1 MNGEFHKISNKFDFN
16 EKDVLY
22 AFFYELIGKI
32 KGCKVDIDEIEY
44 QKNIETIPTITLI
57 NYIKDTIQIL
67 LKKEIDKNEKIF
79 EYKNKNNLSLDEIT
93 IKQYENI
100 IRKLE
105 EKVRYLTSVILKN
118 KLQKNSLESQLD
130 ELFDIEREYEEM
142 KIKFKYEN
150 GTFLNNDRKENEINI
165 LRKENINLKN
175 YIYHNEEKWKKQDE
189 ELITKE
195 NIILSLNL
203 QIEKFKNKIKNM
215 EKEFN
220 IFTNYNKLN
229 NSDKFN
235 IKYILC
241 NLSNNM
247 NTINLISKNKKE
259 FTSFKF
265 SQFEKIK
272 TKLFKKKYKSGSNS
286 LSRNETLV
294 PKKLQ
299 FFKNYLNS
307 KNNVS
312 CTENNKFYNTKIV
325 FNNLKANINTSRI
338 FKNNNFNTIQSYR
351 NLLKYNLSSRKLTY
365 KQNNDIYKSISDD
378 KNINK

>member
-1 MNGEFHKISNKFDFN
+1 MNTQYHNKSNKIDFN

-22 AFFYELIGKI
+22 GFFYELIGKI
-32 KGCKVDIDEIEY
+32 KGYRVDIDEIEY
-44 QKNIETIPTITLI
+44 QKNIETIPTMTLI

-67 LKKEIDKNEKIF
+67 LKKEKDKNEKKI
-79 EYKNKNNLSLDEIT
+79 ESKKNNNLSLDEIT
-93 IKQYENI
+93 VKQYENI
-100 IRKLE
+100 ITKLE

-118 KLQKNSLESQLD
+118 NLQKKALESQLD

-142 KIKFKYEN
+142 KIRFKYEN
-150 GTFLNNDRKENEINI
+150 GTFLNNDRKDNEINI
-165 LRKENINLKN
+165 LRKENVNLKN

-189 ELITKE
+189 ELLTKE

-203 QIEKFKNKIKNM
+203 QIEKLDNKIKNM

-220 IFTNYNKLN
+220 IFLNFNKLN

-235 IKYILC
+235 IKYTFC

-272 TKLFKKKYKSGSNS
+272 TKLFKKKYKSSSNS
-286 LSRNETLV
+286 QSRNETLV
-294 PKKLQ
+294 PKKEH
-299 FFKNYLNS
+299 FFKNNLNT
-307 KNNVS
+307 KINIS
-312 CTENNKFYNTKIV
+312 CTENNKLYNTKIA
-325 FNNLKANINTSRI
+325 FNNLKGSINTSRV
-338 FKNNNFNTIQSYR
+338 FKNKNFNTIQSHR
-351 NLLKYNLSSRKLTY
+351 NLLKYNISTRKIKS
-365 KQNNDIYKSISDD
+365 KQINDILKSNSED
-378 KNINK
+378 KNY

>member
-1 MNGEFHKISNKFDFN
+1 MNAHIHNISNKFDFN

-22 AFFYELIGKI
+22 GFFYELIGKI
-32 KGCKVDIDEIEY
+32 KGCKVDIDMIEY
-44 QKNIETIPTITLI
+44 KKNIETIPTITLI

-67 LKKEIDKNEKIF
+67 LKKERDKNEKII
-79 EYKNKNNLSLDEIT
+79 ENKNNNNLSLDEIT
-93 IKQYENI
+93 IQQYENI

-105 EKVRYLTSVILKN
+105 EKVRYLTSLILKN
-118 KLQKNSLESQLD
+118 KLQKKSLENQLD
-130 ELFDIEREYEEM
+130 ELIDIEREYEEM
-142 KIKFKYEN
+142 KIRFKYEN
-150 GTFLNNDRKENEINI
+150 GTFLNNDRKDNEINI

-175 YIYHNEEKWKKQDE
+175 YISQNEEKWKIQDE
-189 ELITKE
+189 ELMTKE

-203 QIEKFKNKIKNM
+203 QLEKYKNKIKNM

-220 IFTNYNKLN
+220 IFLNYNKLN

-235 IKYILC
+235 IKYTLC

-272 TKLFKKKYKSGSNS
+272 TKLFKKKYKSSSNS

-299 FFKNYLNS
+299 YFKNYLNS
-307 KNNVS
+307 NNNVS
-312 CTENNKFYNTKIV
+312 CTENNKLYNTKIV
-325 FNNLKANINTSRI
+325 FNNLKGNINTSRI
-338 FKNNNFNTIQSYR
+338 FKNNNYNTIQSYT
-351 NLLKYNLSSRKLTY
+351 NLLKYNISSKKLKF
-365 KQNNDIYKSISDD
+365 KQINEIFKSSSDD

>member
-1 MNGEFHKISNKFDFN
+1 MNAQYHNKSNKIDFN

-22 AFFYELIGKI
+22 GFFYELIGKI
-32 KGCKVDIDEIEY
+32 KGYRVDIDEIEY
-44 QKNIETIPTITLI
+44 QKNIETIPTMTLI

-67 LKKEIDKNEKIF
+67 LKKEKDKNEKKI
-79 EYKNKNNLSLDEIT
+79 ESKKNNNLSLDEIT
-93 IKQYENI
+93 VKQYENI
-100 IRKLE
+100 ITKLE

-118 KLQKNSLESQLD
+118 NLQKKALESQLD

-142 KIKFKYEN
+142 KIRFKYEK
-150 GTFLNNDRKENEINI
+150 GTFLNNDRKDNEINI
-165 LRKENINLKN
+165 LRKENVNLKN

-189 ELITKE
+189 ELLTKE

-203 QIEKFKNKIKNM
+203 QIEKLDNKIKNM

-220 IFTNYNKLN
+220 IFLNFNKLN

-235 IKYILC
+235 IKYTFC

-272 TKLFKKKYKSGSNS
+272 TKLFKKKYKSSSNS
-286 LSRNETLV
+286 QSRNETLV
-294 PKKLQ
+294 PKKEQ
-299 FFKNYLNS
+299 FFKNNLNT
-307 KNNVS
+307 KINIS
-312 CTENNKFYNTKIV
+312 CTENNKLYNTKIA
-325 FNNLKANINTSRI
+325 FNNLKGSINTSRV
-338 FKNNNFNTIQSYR
+338 FKNKNFNTIQSHR
-351 NLLKYNLSSRKLTY
+351 NLLKYNISSRKLKS
-365 KQNNDIYKSISDD
+365 KQINDILKSNSED
-378 KNINK
+378 KNY

>member
-1 MNGEFHKISNKFDFN
+1 
-16 EKDVLY
+16 
-22 AFFYELIGKI
+22 
-32 KGCKVDIDEIEY
+32 
-44 QKNIETIPTITLI
+44 
-57 NYIKDTIQIL
+57 
-67 LKKEIDKNEKIF
+67 
-79 EYKNKNNLSLDEIT
+79 
-93 IKQYENI
+93 
-100 IRKLE
+100 
-105 EKVRYLTSVILKN
+105 
-118 KLQKNSLESQLD
+118 
-130 ELFDIEREYEEM
+130 
-142 KIKFKYEN
+142 
-150 GTFLNNDRKENEINI
+150 
-165 LRKENINLKN
+165 
-175 YIYHNEEKWKKQDE
+175 
-189 ELITKE
+189 
-195 NIILSLNL
+195 
-203 QIEKFKNKIKNM
+203 M

-235 IKYILC
+235 IKYTLC

-338 FKNNNFNTIQSYR
+338 FKNNNFNKDIKED
-351 NLLKYNLSSRKLTY
+351 NKIEIKEDNKIGIKNENKIEKKMKL
-365 KQNNDIYKSISDD
+365 IY
-378 KNINK
+378 